1 MIYKKIFKRIID
13 LALVLVALLFLS
25 PILLVCMVVLFLT
38 GEHKVF
44 YFQERIG
51 KKNQPFFI
59 CKFATMLK
67 NSPNIGTGTIT
78 TRNDPR
84 VLPFGNFLRKTKINE
99 LPQIF
104 NVLLG
109 SMSVVG
115 PRPLVVKH
123 FDMYSN
129 EVKEKIGEMT
139 PGITGIGSIVFRD
152 EEKILSESEN
162 PREIYKDKVAPYKGA
177 LELWY
182 QQNISFSVDIKIII
196 LTFVIVVFPKSD
208 LHYKMLKNLPK
219 KPNYLC

>member
-13 LALVLVALLFLS
+13 FILALTALLILS
-25 PILLVCMVVLFLT
+25 PILIACMIILLLT
-38 GEHKVF
+38 GEREVF
-44 YFQERIG
+44 YFQKRIG
-51 KKNQPFFI
+51 KKNRPFYI
-59 CKFATMLK
+59 WKFATMLK

-84 VLPFGNFLRKTKINE
+84 VLPFGGFLRKTKINE

-115 PRPLVVKH
+115 PRPLVEKH
-123 FDMYSN
+123 FEMYSDK
-129 EVKEKIGEMT
+129 VKEKIADLT

-152 EEKILSESEN
+152 EEKILSQGGD
-162 PREIYKDKVAPYKGA
+162 PKEIYKEKVAPYKGA

-182 QQNISFSVDIKIII
+182 QKNLSFSVDVKIMI
-196 LTFVIVVFPKSD
+196 LTFWAILFPKSE
-208 LHYKMLKNLPK
+208 LHYKWFKNLPT
-219 KPNYLC
+219 KPDYLT